1 MAGNS
6 GQIPDDPLK
15 FIQECVRKRSILWT
29 YHVNMRLENR
39 FISRDE
45 ILGAVESFK
54 IIEAYPEDKYLPSFL
69 ILAKGEKAAFHVLVA
84 LDFEG
89 DNVRIITAYRPSQ
102 DRWMPDL
109 MTRRN
114 DR

>member
-1 MAGNS
+1 VDTHSLIGKLSAMGVIEYY
-6 GQIPDDPLK
+6 GDILCQH
-15 FIQECVRKRSILWT
+15 VRVEK
-29 YHVNMRLENR
+29 R

-45 ILGAVESFK
+45 ILGAVESFQ
-54 IIEAYPEDKYLPSFL
+54 IIETYPEDKYLPSFL
-69 ILAKGEKAAFHVLVA
+69 ILAKGEKAAFHVLIA

-109 MTRRN
+109 TKRRN